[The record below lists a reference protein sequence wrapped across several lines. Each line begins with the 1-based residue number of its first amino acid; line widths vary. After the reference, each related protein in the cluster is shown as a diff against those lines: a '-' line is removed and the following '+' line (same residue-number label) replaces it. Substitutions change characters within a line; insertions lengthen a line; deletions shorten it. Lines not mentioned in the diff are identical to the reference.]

1 MLLRNRL
8 IPLHPG
14 QMEHYGFFFVK
25 QAIIT
30 KAPPVKY
37 LRVMLSITADEL
49 EFLSQNFKRIFPV
62 KPSEGLRKFSRSAC
76 LPFKSTYVVQARN
89 W

>member
-1 MLLRNRL
+1 
-8 IPLHPG
+8 
-14 QMEHYGFFFVK
+14 MEQYGFFFVK

-49 EFLSQNFKRIFPV
+49 ESLSQHFERIFPV
-62 KPSEGLRKFSRSAC
+62 KPSEGLQKFYRSAI
-76 LPFKSTYVVQARN
+76 LPFKSTYVVQTRN
-89 W
+89 R